1 MTTKKRQQKEQV
13 GLLMYAF
20 AVYNIISNLS
30 IDKKMFNDG
39 FKDNGTLLSLHVF
52 SLVGLKRKIQYK
64 K

>member
-13 GLLMYAF
+13 GLLIYAF

-39 FKDNGTLLSLHVF
+39 FNDNGTLLSLHVF

>member
-13 GLLMYAF
+13 GLLIYAF

-39 FKDNGTLLSLHVF
+39 FKDNG
-52 SLVGLKRKIQYK
+52 KYK